1 MSKQIFFNKVVHDR
15 IRKGAK
21 VVSDAVRLTM
31 GPRGRNVAID
41 RGHGSPTITND
52 GVSIAK
58 EITIEDKIENM
69 GAEIIKEIA
78 MKTNDE
84 AGDGTTTATVL
95 AGEMI
100 ERGFAQVDLGV
111 NAIGIRL
118 GMEEAKNRVIE
129 ELKKI
134 SHPIKDKKNIIQ
146 VATISAESEE
156 IGKIIADTIDK
167 VGIDAVV
174 TVEESEGVGIVSEV
188 VDGMQLDKGYI
199 SPYMITNRERMESE
213 MKNAYILITDRK
225 ISTMVEIVP
234 ILEKLIQSGKKELVI
249 IAEDI
254 DGEALTNI
262 VLNRLRGVFNILGIK
277 APGYGDKKKELL
289 QDIAVLTGGKLID
302 STLQEKLEDTE
313 LSDLGVA
320 NRIISNK
327 DRTTIVGGKS
337 KGQAL
342 NNRIKELKNE
352 LANNTAK
359 YEKDKIAERVAK
371 LSGGV
376 AVLKVGAGS
385 ESEMKYLKLK
395 IEDAVNATKA
405 AIDEGIVVG
414 GGVALVRVAN
424 NIRKQTIKSPHK
436 LFEKEFGI
444 GVDIVLQACEAPL
457 LQIARN
463 AGRTEDAM
471 IIANDIKNL
480 SGNAG
485 YDAGKDEIVKDMIV
499 AGIIDPVKVTRSA
512 ISNAVSAT
520 AILLTTNC
528 AIIDSPK
535 KEEHNHTDMP
545 GGMGMGY

>member
-1 MSKQIFFNKVVHDR
+1 MSKQIFFNKEVHDR
-15 IRKGAK
+15 IRRGAK

-41 RGHGSPTITND
+41 KGYGSPTITND

-58 EITIEDKIENM
+58 EITLEDKIENM

-95 AGEMI
+95 ACEMI
-100 ERGFAQVDLGV
+100 EKGFAQVDLGV

-118 GMEEAKNRVIE
+118 GMEEAKNRIIE

-289 QDIAVLTGGKLID
+289 QDIAILTGGKVID
-302 STLQEKLEDTE
+302 SNLQEKLEDTE
-313 LSDLGVA
+313 LTDLGVA

-327 DRTTIVGGKS
+327 DKTTIVGGKS

-352 LANNTAK
+352 LANTKAT
-359 YEKDKIAERVAK
+359 YEKDKIAERIAK

-424 NIRKQTIKSPHK
+424 NIRKQTIKSTHK
-436 LFEKEFGI
+436 LFEKEFNI
-444 GVDIVLQACEAPL
+444 GVDIVLQACEAPI

-471 IIANDIKNL
+471 IIANDIKHL
-480 SGNAG
+480 SGFAG

-520 AILLTTNC
+520 AILLTTNS

-535 KEEHNHTDMP
+535 KEESKHTEMP